1 MGTPIYIAGATATG
15 KSAVA
20 IEIAR
25 KIKGQIISVDS
36 MQVYKEMDI
45 GTAKPSTQ
53 QRNEIPHHLVDCVGL
68 EDTFDAARFVK
79 EVGKKIGEIENPV
92 FCGGTGL
99 YFQAWTEGLG
109 DAPPGNS
116 KIREELEK
124 TPKEKLLEELKKTD
138 PETYK
143 KIDKKNERRIW
154 RAVEVIRITGKKHS
168 EQKAN
173 WKKKAEEKFYIL
185 ERPEEEQKERII
197 HRTEKMFE
205 QGLVEETKQIQT
217 KLEKNQTAQQAL
229 GYKQVLSYLRGE
241 QKLPETVEQ
250 VKSLT
255 WKYAKRQ
262 KKWFKQLQGT
272 TKILIQKG
280 EDPGVTARKILEASG
295 KNT

>member
-1 MGTPIYIAGATATG
+1 MGAPIYIAGATATG

-25 KIKGQIISVDS
+25 KTKGQIISVDS
-36 MQVYKEMDI
+36 MQVYKEMNI
-45 GTAKPSTQ
+45 GTAKPSAQ
-53 QRNEIPHHLVDCVGL
+53 QRKEIPHHLVDCVGL
-68 EDTFDAARFVK
+68 EDTFDAARFVE
-79 EVGKKIGEIENPV
+79 EVGKKIGEIESPI

-116 KIREELEK
+116 KIRGELKNTSKEE
-124 TPKEKLLEELKKTD
+124 LLEELKKTD
-138 PETYK
+138 PETYE

-154 RAVEVIRITGKKHS
+154 RAIEVIRITGKKHS
-168 EQKAN
+168 EQRAN
-173 WKKKAEEKFYIL
+173 WKKIAEKKFYIL
-185 ERPEEEQKERII
+185 ERPEEEQRERII
-197 HRTEKMFE
+197 HRTERMFE
-205 QGLVEETKQIQT
+205 QGLVEETKKIQPR
-217 KLEKNQTAQQAL
+217 LEKNQTAQHAL
-229 GYKQVLSYLRGE
+229 GYKQVMLHLRGE
-241 QKLPETVEQ
+241 QKLSETVEQ

-272 TKILIQKG
+272 TKILIQKE
-280 EDPGVTARKILEASG
+280 EDPCETARKILKASE